1 MIDNSRQNPGYPEII
16 VESTPTMTDPF
27 LITGPAVISFSGG
40 RTSGYMLW
48 RTLQAHGGML
58 PDDVVVCFA
67 NTGREM
73 PATLDFVRD
82 CGAYWSVPIVW
93 LEFCHGYAPGHT
105 RRHRW
110 AEVVSH
116 NSASRNGEPFDR
128 LLESKGIVPDRARRF
143 CTTELKVLTIERYLR
158 AALGWTAWQ
167 NVIGFRCDESARIEN
182 KRAQEE
188 AEPGRFW
195 SSFPLADAGVTEL
208 DVRRFWRTQPFDL
221 RLDSDGDGGN
231 CDGCFMFSAARIGR
245 MFRKYPERMA
255 WWAEKEAALGTKTM
269 RPGQS
274 YADIR
279 DVALNQG
286 VLAWDDASPCHESCG
301 A

>member
-1 MIDNSRQNPGYPEII
+1 
-16 VESTPTMTDPF
+16 MTAPPDAITQIKVDPF
-27 LITGPAVISFSGG
+27 YITGPALVSVSGG
-40 RTSGYMLW
+40 RTSGKMLHSI
-48 RTLQAHGGML
+48 LQAHGGTL
-58 PDDVVVCFA
+58 PDDVVACFA

-82 CGAYWSVPIVW
+82 MQASWNVPIVW
-93 LEFCHGYAPGHT
+93 LEFRHGYAPEAK

-116 NSASRNGEPFDR
+116 NSASRNGEPFDM
-128 LLESKGIVPDRARRF
+128 LLESKKIVPDRSRRF
-143 CTTELKVLTIERYLR
+143 CTEELKVLTIQRYLR
-158 AALGWTAWQ
+158 DELGWTTWQ
-167 NVIGFRCDESARIEN
+167 NVVGFRADESVRIEN
-182 KRAQEE
+182 KRAAEE

-195 SSFPLADAGVTEL
+195 STFPLANAGVTEL
-208 DVRRFWRTQPFDL
+208 DVRRFWRDQPFDL
-221 RLDSDGDGGN
+221 RLDKDGDGGN
-231 CDGCFMFSAARIGR
+231 CDGCFMFSAERIGR

-274 YADIR
+274 YADIK
-279 DVALNQG
+279 DIALNQG

-301 A
+301 V